1 MRWCFAP
8 LLIII
13 SVVMLIYIVH
23 IIVMIV
29 IQMFLM
35 NLLLRE
41 DSHVVRLYI
50 SYSIDCGGS
59 EVDFFYIF
67 GPVNTYLYTAGFLA
81 YIINGTWFWS
91 FLAKL
96 RILIMGNY
104 IWHLYNEG
112 LAASKK
118 SERNEPDKSYQF
130 NGGNTFESLRSR
142 FNSVSRSFEGSSL
155 LELIFSYF
163 FSVNQAVPSVQ

>member
-81 YIINGTWFWS
+81 YIINGT
-91 FLAKL
+91 
-96 RILIMGNY
+96 
-104 IWHLYNEG
+104 
-112 LAASKK
+112 
-118 SERNEPDKSYQF
+118 
-130 NGGNTFESLRSR
+130 
-142 FNSVSRSFEGSSL
+142 
-155 LELIFSYF
+155 
-163 FSVNQAVPSVQ
+163 

>member
-59 EVDFFYIF
+59 EMDFLNFWSSEYLPLYSWLFGIYYKRNLILVIF
-67 GPVNTYLYTAGFLA
+67 GQIENFDYG
-81 YIINGTWFWS
+81 
-91 FLAKL
+91 
-96 RILIMGNY
+96 
-104 IWHLYNEG
+104 
-112 LAASKK
+112 
-118 SERNEPDKSYQF
+118 
-130 NGGNTFESLRSR
+130 
-142 FNSVSRSFEGSSL
+142 
-155 LELIFSYF
+155 ELNI
-163 FSVNQAVPSVQ
+163 

>member
-1 MRWCFAP
+1 MVSAGVSLS

-59 EVDFFYIF
+59 EVDFFF
-67 GPVNTYLYTAGFLA
+67 KFWSSEYLPIYTAGFLA
-81 YIINGTWFWS
+81 YIING
-91 FLAKL
+91 A
-96 RILIMGNY
+96 
-104 IWHLYNEG
+104 
-112 LAASKK
+112 
-118 SERNEPDKSYQF
+118 
-130 NGGNTFESLRSR
+130 
-142 FNSVSRSFEGSSL
+142 
-155 LELIFSYF
+155 
-163 FSVNQAVPSVQ
+163 